1 MELGWNEI
9 MIPINYGLVHR
20 GEALLLAKCINSLG
34 KQDIV
39 NRYPTQI
46 VWTGGLISIDKDD

>member
-1 MELGWNEI
+1 